1 MPEAARVYAEA
12 LFEAGKDKG
21 KLDSLQSQLG
31 QFADA
36 VDGNRELQVFLF
48 SPYLSSAD
56 KREGL
61 GRAISGAEPEL
72 TNFLELLV
80 EKHRMPEIFRIRR
93 EFDELWK
100 KENRRLDVTVVS
112 AVELDAAVVE
122 RIGEEV
128 ERQTGEQVELSSR
141 VDDEILGGIVL
152 QVGNMV
158 LGREHPQSP
167 GETSKDRRDR
177 GVRRN
182 RAPDGDQAGR
192 DRKHSAGAN
201 RGVGDRLRR
210 PHRGRAPSSR
220 WRTASPASTA
230 STTAWRWRCST
241 CRTASPGW
249 R

>member
-1 MPEAARVYAEA
+1 MPEAARVYADA

-36 VDGNRELQVFLF
+36 VDRSQELQVFLF

-72 TNFLELLV
+72 VNFLELLV

-100 KENRRLDVTVVS
+100 EENRRLDVTVVS
-112 AVELDAAVVE
+112 AVDLDAAVVE
-122 RIGEEV
+122 KIGAEV
-128 ERQTGEQVELSSR
+128 ERQTGAQVELSSR
-141 VDDEILGGIVL
+141 VDDGILGGIVL

-158 LGREHPQSP
+158 LDASIRSRLE
-167 GETSKDRRDR
+167 KL
-177 GVRRN
+177 
-182 RAPDGDQAGR
+182 
-192 DRKHSAGAN
+192 RKTVASAA
-201 RGVGDRLRR
+201 
-210 PHRGRAPSSR
+210 
-220 WRTASPASTA
+220 
-230 STTAWRWRCST
+230 
-241 CRTASPGW
+241 
-249 R
+249 